1 MSRLVE
7 VLSDDSGF
15 ILRGGCAVA
24 FLVFMF
30 IMALIGQLSWE
41 AFGIMLLV
49 SLVMTGIGSLFRS
62 R

>member
-1 MSRLVE
+1 MSRLTE

-30 IMALIGQLSWE
+30 IMALVGQLSWE

-62 R
+62 Q

>member
-1 MSRLVE
+1 MSRLIE
-7 VLSDDSGF
+7 VLNDDSGF

-30 IMALIGQLSWE
+30 VMALVGQLAWE
-41 AFGIMLLV
+41 AFGILLLV

-62 R
+62 Q